1 MKERCPTK
9 LLADTPAET
18 DAFGSHERV
27 AGSIAEVVQTE
38 SGGKA
43 IGLEGGWGAGKST
56 IVKLISQKLSHTR
69 ESAHEIAVFDMWSH
83 QDDPL
88 RRTFLESLI
97 TRVQGFGWV
106 NKEKWDQ
113 RIAELARRR
122 REDTTRI
129 VPRLTRTGVGFAFTL
144 LAIPIGS
151 ALIGAGLSLLGS
163 KDASATLGA
172 VLLPVGIIIAL
183 APAIYYGGV
192 RIWRIIRRGW
202 RSEEDGGLS
211 ELPALVTGQ
220 ASTESR
226 TLVTQTPDP
235 TSVEFESIF
244 RDLLDEA
251 LEPENRKLLIVV
263 DNLDRVEPSDALSI
277 WSTLQTFLGHT
288 DYQRPD
294 WIDRLWVLIPYDHN
308 AILRLWD
315 GSGSNATKP
324 ANSSLATSFL
334 DKTFQLR
341 FRVPPLLLS
350 NWREFLQQALQQAL
364 PNHQEA
370 DFHGVYR
377 AFAANGG
384 LEASAPTPR
393 GLKTFVNQIGALHRE
408 WQDEFPLSHLAC
420 YVLFQGD
427 GKDVRKALLS
437 NDDSELLSR
446 SIGQEWRGVIA
457 ALHFSVP
464 VEETRQLLLRGPIQ
478 AALVGGDGKALSN
491 LESVHR
497 AGFWAVLEDTV
508 PAGANDWS
516 SVTPADLA
524 KAATALADSGLFDHS
539 DGQPEP
545 AALRSTIQTAATAV
559 QAWTPFD
566 AGTAH
571 GMVRVGHLVGNR
583 EEMFPVLLA
592 GASNARVW
600 TSEKERQEG
609 DVSPSVWMSS
619 AFTLIEGLVQ
629 LGSGEHMEQ
638 AIRVPLGA
646 EQWLEVSH
654 EVVEKDPHGQLL
666 KYFSLQAVAEIDELL
681 AQQVGPGQVDE
692 NIYDAVQT
700 AMATGS
706 GNTMN
711 NVASEVFSHLQ
722 SGEAIQG
729 DQLAFML
736 RILRS
741 SIAAGLIAED
751 QYAEFASSGYY
762 LHHLHQAFSDNHSE
776 AVGEC
781 VFGYLQAVPD
791 ASEPDEFGSS
801 NAGYENLTEL
811 LQNPDTVPRAVEH
824 FIARAKETQQLRVV
838 LQMATG
844 KRPVPPF
851 LVEVL
856 GTLLISD
863 DVSKPPELVKAK
875 WSLIRSILQKRKED
889 SQSFEIFLKGLPGL
903 DNLITGVINGT
914 FSVGESGLYFAL
926 LKGGTDAGLVTWCA
940 RSLSGINRDAWT
952 KEIKPR
958 GDLVELVIEL
968 KNRGAS
974 LTLGSAYLDAL
985 VTYSKSVAAD
995 SRRVLPN
1002 ESWDTLFALLD
1013 TEQRELFRSRIY
1025 GVLEQSDGE
1034 ASIKFFDLFGSMLSN
1049 SDLLA
1054 NERGFIDRICRSLLD
1069 ADNEGGLAWV
1079 ADTAESNPTLLT
1091 GSKEQAAANDFR
1103 DRVRQR
1109 LNDTPADDAIVPH
1122 LKRIGTVLDIERG
1135 TSGAELETQ
1144 AEDDG
1149 ATSE

>member
-1 MKERCPTK
+1 M
-9 LLADTPAET
+9 
-18 DAFGSHERV
+18 
-27 AGSIAEVVQTE
+27 
-38 SGGKA
+38 
-43 IGLEGGWGAGKST
+43 
-56 IVKLISQKLSHTR
+56 
-69 ESAHEIAVFDMWSH
+69 
-83 QDDPL
+83 
-88 RRTFLESLI
+88 
-97 TRVQGFGWV
+97 
-106 NKEKWDQ
+106 
-113 RIAELARRR
+113 
-122 REDTTRI
+122 
-129 VPRLTRTGVGFAFTL
+129 
-144 LAIPIGS
+144 
-151 ALIGAGLSLLGS
+151 
-163 KDASATLGA
+163 
-172 VLLPVGIIIAL
+172 
-183 APAIYYGGV
+183 
-192 RIWRIIRRGW
+192 
-202 RSEEDGGLS
+202 
-211 ELPALVTGQ
+211 
-220 ASTESR
+220 
-226 TLVTQTPDP
+226 
-235 TSVEFESIF
+235 
-244 RDLLDEA
+244 
-251 LEPENRKLLIVV
+251 
-263 DNLDRVEPSDALSI
+263 
-277 WSTLQTFLGHT
+277 
-288 DYQRPD
+288 
-294 WIDRLWVLIPYDHN
+294 
-308 AILRLWD
+308 
-315 GSGSNATKP
+315 
-324 ANSSLATSFL
+324 
-334 DKTFQLR
+334 
-341 FRVPPLLLS
+341 
-350 NWREFLQQALQQAL
+350 
-364 PNHQEA
+364 
-370 DFHGVYR
+370 
-377 AFAANGG
+377 
-384 LEASAPTPR
+384 
-393 GLKTFVNQIGALHRE
+393 
-408 WQDEFPLSHLAC
+408 
-420 YVLFQGD
+420 
-427 GKDVRKALLS
+427 
-437 NDDSELLSR
+437 
-446 SIGQEWRGVIA
+446 
-457 ALHFSVP
+457 
-464 VEETRQLLLRGPIQ
+464 
-478 AALVGGDGKALSN
+478 
-491 LESVHR
+491 
-497 AGFWAVLEDTV
+497 
-508 PAGANDWS
+508 
-516 SVTPADLA
+516 
-524 KAATALADSGLFDHS
+524 
-539 DGQPEP
+539 
-545 AALRSTIQTAATAV
+545 

-566 AGTAH
+566 AATAG
-571 GMVRVGHLVGNR
+571 GMVALRQLVGDS
-583 EEMFPVLLA
+583 EEIIPALLA
-592 GASNARVW
+592 GASNAPVEA
-600 TSEKERQEG
+600 SEEGQQEEDSRTKKER
-609 DVSPSVWMSS
+609 VSPSAWMSS
-619 AFTLIEGLVQ
+619 AFRLIEGLVD
-629 LGSGEHMEQ
+629 LGFSKQMRQG
-638 AIRVPLGA
+638 IRVPMDA
-646 EQWLEVSH
+646 QQWLDLSH
-654 EVVEKDPHGQLL
+654 EVTEKDPHGQLL

-741 SIAAGLIAED
+741 SIAAGLVTED

-791 ASEPDEFGSS
+791 ASEPDECGSS

-875 WSLIRSILQKRKED
+875 WPLIRGILQKRKED

-926 LKGGTDAGLVTWCA
+926 LKDGTDASLVTWCA

-974 LTLGSAYLDAL
+974 LTLGSAYLDGL
-985 VTYSKSVAAD
+985 VKYSESVAAD

-1002 ESWDTLFALLD
+1002 ESWVTLFALLD

-1054 NERGFIDRICRSLLD
+1054 NERGFIDRVCRSLVD

-1079 ADTAESNPTLLT
+1079 ADTVESNPTLLT
-1091 GSKEQAAANDFR
+1091 GSKEQAATNDFR

-1122 LKRIGTVLDIERG
+1122 LKRIGTVLDIERDSIRRRIG
-1135 TSGAELETQ
+1135 DASRGRR
-1144 AEDDG
+1144 
-1149 ATSE
+1149 SH

>member
-1 MKERCPTK
+1 M
-9 LLADTPAET
+9 
-18 DAFGSHERV
+18 
-27 AGSIAEVVQTE
+27 
-38 SGGKA
+38 
-43 IGLEGGWGAGKST
+43 
-56 IVKLISQKLSHTR
+56 
-69 ESAHEIAVFDMWSH
+69 
-83 QDDPL
+83 
-88 RRTFLESLI
+88 
-97 TRVQGFGWV
+97 QGFGWV
-106 NKEKWDQ
+106 NREKWDR
-113 RIAELARRR
+113 RIAELTRRR

-129 VPRLTRTGVGFAFTL
+129 VPRLTGTGVGFAFAL

-903 DNLITGVINGT
+903 DNLIGDVPLDARSSFLGRRQLRNLPLQLRDQPHQLVTLRGREVFGLTHSQSIKT
-914 FSVGESGLYFAL
+914 CSVPHNPPIDADPANQLRLNEGNMFAL
-926 LKGGTDAGLVTWCA
+926 
-940 RSLSGINRDAWT
+940 
-952 KEIKPR
+952 R
-958 GDLVELVIEL
+958 GDTNCAILLCSTG
-968 KNRGAS
+968 NR
-974 LTLGSAYLDAL
+974 
-985 VTYSKSVAAD
+985 
-995 SRRVLPN
+995 
-1002 ESWDTLFALLD
+1002 
-1013 TEQRELFRSRIY
+1013 
-1025 GVLEQSDGE
+1025 
-1034 ASIKFFDLFGSMLSN
+1034 
-1049 SDLLA
+1049 
-1054 NERGFIDRICRSLLD
+1054 
-1069 ADNEGGLAWV
+1069 
-1079 ADTAESNPTLLT
+1079 
-1091 GSKEQAAANDFR
+1091 
-1103 DRVRQR
+1103 
-1109 LNDTPADDAIVPH
+1109 
-1122 LKRIGTVLDIERG
+1122 
-1135 TSGAELETQ
+1135 
-1144 AEDDG
+1144 
-1149 ATSE
+1149 